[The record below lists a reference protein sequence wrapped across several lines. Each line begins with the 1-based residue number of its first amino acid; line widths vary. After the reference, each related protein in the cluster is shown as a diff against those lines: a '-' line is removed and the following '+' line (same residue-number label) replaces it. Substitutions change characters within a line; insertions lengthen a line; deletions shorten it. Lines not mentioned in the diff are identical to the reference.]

1 MVRITLCVGLWQQ
14 WLHGKMIVD
23 FHDFDLA
30 EITNRSQRPAQ
41 PLHLL
46 TSWSYKAH
54 DGHDGLQLLVSYG
67 IMPHHG
73 ISWHIMASGCNI
85 HAPILQVEGGTMEEL
100 QRELEAGR
108 FREIPGDSGRSF
120 FRSWLQLVVVSVI
133 LGFVLLY
140 WLTSVGVNIFKWN
153 ICETHTFICS
163 IIYYI

>member
-1 MVRITLCVGLWQQ
+1 MILIWLRLPTDPKDPPNPFTCWQVDPTKHMTDMTDFSCWYHMVSC
-14 WLHGKMIVD
+14 H
-23 FHDFDLA
+23 
-30 EITNRSQRPAQ
+30 
-41 PLHLL
+41 
-46 TSWSYKAH
+46 
-54 DGHDGLQLLVSYG
+54 

-73 ISWHIMASGCNI
+73 ISWHIMAYHGISW
-85 HAPILQVEGGTMEEL
+85 LQVATFML
-100 QRELEAGR
+100 QSSRWRERRWKNCSVSWRPGDSGR